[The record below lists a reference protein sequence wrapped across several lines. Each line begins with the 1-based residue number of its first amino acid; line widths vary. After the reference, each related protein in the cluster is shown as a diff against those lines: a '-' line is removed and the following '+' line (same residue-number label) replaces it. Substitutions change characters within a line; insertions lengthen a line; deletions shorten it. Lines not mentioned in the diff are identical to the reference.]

1 MEIGGHPEIMKCR
14 GKSFKHFLA
23 YVYHRAKG
31 SALPSETVNSAVNQL
46 ASIAIFYGREYQL
59 ENRVAIRDRR
69 RGKAIYYDLTDKNW
83 RTVRVTS
90 EGWKILGRPGILF
103 RRYSHQRPQV
113 EPVSGGDLGE
123 LLRFVNL
130 KDPQQK
136 QLLPTYLVSCLIP
149 NIPHPIPIIRGP
161 QGSAKTTCCRLLRW
175 LIDPSATDVLSLPR
189 SRDQLIQQLRHHWAP
204 SYDNLSF
211 LRSEISDELC
221 QAVTGAGSA
230 KRELY
235 TDDDDVIYQIQNCIL
250 LNGINNPAGKSDL
263 MGRAILFSLAPIPEN
278 KRKAE
283 KQLRE
288 EFEEIRPAL
297 FGAMLDALSNAMD
310 KHNSIRLE
318 RSPRMIDF
326 AKWGCAIAMA
336 LSYSQ
341 QDFLSAFEQ
350 NEKDRNNEVLD
361 DNSVAD
367 VVTKLME
374 GRKEWEGNM
383 TGLLIRLTEVAD
395 DNGID
400 VKGKYWPKAPNSLS
414 RKLNEVSTNL
424 AAEGILLTKSNTRL
438 KRRIHILN
446 TRFRDDS
453 DDGDNVLPP
462 TSTPF
467 VTRPIKRR

>member
-1 MEIGGHPEIMKCR
+1 MSEKKPESNDSNSKKSPSQATKLLDIVMNGDAGTHIETLFHDQLGDAYARVDKQGHFEIMKCR
-14 GKSFKHFLA
+14 GKSFKSYLA
-23 YVYHRAKG
+23 YAYYQVKKG
-31 SALPSETVNSAVNQL
+31 ALRSDSINAAVNSL
-46 ASIAIFYGREYQL
+46 AAKAIHGGKEYQL
-59 ENRVAIRDRR
+59 ENRVAR
-69 RGKAIYYDLTDKNW
+69 RGNAIYIDLTDKHW
-83 RTVRVTS
+83 RVARVTS
-90 EGWKILGRPGILF
+90 KGWEILNRPPILF
-103 RRYSHQRPQV
+103 YRYSHQRPQV
-113 EPVSGGDLGE
+113 EPVRGGDLDE
-123 LLRFVNL
+123 LLGFVNL
-130 KDPQQK
+130 QDTQQK
-136 QLLPTYLVSCLIP
+136 QLLLTYLVSCLIP
-149 NIPHPIPIIRGP
+149 DIPHPIPIVRGP

-211 LRSEISDELC
+211 LRSEISDELRR
-221 QAVTGAGSA
+221 AVTGAGSA

-336 LSYSQ
+336 LGYSQ
-341 QDFLSAFEQ
+341 QDFFQ
-350 NEKDRNNEVLD
+350 
-361 DNSVAD
+361 
-367 VVTKLME
+367 
-374 GRKEWEGNM
+374 
-383 TGLLIRLTEVAD
+383 LLNKT
-395 DNGID
+395 
-400 VKGKYWPKAPNSLS
+400 
-414 RKLNEVSTNL
+414 
-424 AAEGILLTKSNTRL
+424 
-438 KRRIHILN
+438 RRIVT
-446 TRFRDDS
+446 TRCW
-453 DDGDNVLPP
+453 
-462 TSTPF
+462 TT
-467 VTRPIKRR
+467 TAWQTW